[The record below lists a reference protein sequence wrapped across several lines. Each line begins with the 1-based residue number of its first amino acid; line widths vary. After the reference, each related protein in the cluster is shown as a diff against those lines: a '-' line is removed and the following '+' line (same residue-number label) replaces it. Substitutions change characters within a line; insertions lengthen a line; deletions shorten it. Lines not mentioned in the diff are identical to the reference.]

1 MVKWTEGRLKS
12 FITSVIRGGFRKY
25 PEKYECLNAAKA
37 GKQVNVKTGR
47 LAEHYK
53 CNHCGVAYPAKDV
66 QVDHIDP
73 VVDLSQGFVN
83 WDVYIKRMY
92 VDSSGLQVLCSA
104 CHTVKTA
111 AERQSRSKKNYVNK

>member
-1 MVKWTEGRLKS
+1 MVKWTPGRLKS

-25 PEKYECLNAAKA
+25 PEKYECLNAAKV

-53 CNHCGVAYPAKDV
+53 CNHCGGHYPAKDV
-66 QVDHIDP
+66 NADHVLP
-73 VVDLSQGFVN
+73 VVDPAVGFVN

-104 CHTVKTA
+104 CHIIKTA
-111 AERQSRSKKNYVNK
+111 AERGERCKIKKK